1 MVVVSLKKYNYFD
14 FLAAFGVGGAHPGGI
29 PLTKEIVE
37 AEQITNHSVILD
49 AGCGTGQTA
58 AYLYNQ
64 FGANITGLEI
74 NSTMV
79 EKARS
84 RFATHQIP
92 IQLIEGSVEDIPFSD
107 NTFDLII
114 CESVLAFTKKDLALS
129 EFYRVLKTGGRL
141 IANEMTINSPLNS
154 EEKDEIMAFYGVDSL
169 LFEEDWRQI
178 LQKAGFA
185 DIRTEEKIPSLP
197 GEFQIP
203 EFDFSANVDPELFWI
218 MQMHAQIMLQ
228 FQDILSYRILT
239 CSKP

>member
-1 MVVVSLKKYNYFD
+1 MKKYNYFD

-29 PLTKEIVE
+29 PLTKEIVNE
-37 AEQITNHSVILD
+37 EQITSDSVILD

-74 NSTMV
+74 NRTMLN
-79 EKARS
+79 KAKS
-84 RFATHQIP
+84 RFATHQLP
-92 IQLIEGSVEDIPFSD
+92 IQLVEGSVEEIPFSD

-114 CESVLAFTKKDLALS
+114 CESVLAFTKKDQALS
-129 EFYRVLKTGGRL
+129 EFYRVLKTGGKL

-154 EEKDEIMAFYGVDSL
+154 EEKEVIIAFYGVDSL
-169 LFEEDWRQI
+169 LLEEDWRRI

-185 DIRTEEKIPSLP
+185 EIKTEAKIPSLQ

-203 EFDFSANVDPELFWI
+203 EFDFSANVDPELFGI

-228 FQDILSYRILT
+228 YQDALSYRILT
-239 CSKP
+239 CTKP